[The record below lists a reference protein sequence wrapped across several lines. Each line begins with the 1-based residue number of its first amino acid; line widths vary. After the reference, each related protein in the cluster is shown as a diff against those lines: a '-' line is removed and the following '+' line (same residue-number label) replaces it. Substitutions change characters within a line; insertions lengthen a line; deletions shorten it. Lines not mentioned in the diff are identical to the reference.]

1 MRAILTTI
9 KPLDPLGLVSIFYA
23 INDGMMAAESS
34 DVLDLSFENHS
45 TTYACMRVLTL
56 SKGYYT
62 PVSMIAMKL
71 DIVSVQKLF
80 GRA

>member
-1 MRAILTTI
+1 MRTRLTTI
-9 KPLDPLGLVSIFYA
+9 ETLDPLGLVSIFYA
-23 INDGMMAAESS
+23 IYDSMMAAESS
-34 DVLDLSFENHS
+34 DVLGLFCKDYRY
-45 TTYACMRVLTL
+45 TYACMRVLTL

-71 DIVSVQKLF
+71 DTVSLQKLF

>member
-1 MRAILTTI
+1 MRARLTTI
-9 KPLDPLGLVSIFYA
+9 ETLDPLGLVSIFYA
-23 INDGMMAAESS
+23 IYDSMMTAESS
-34 DVLDLSFENHS
+34 DVLDFSCKNHS
-45 TTYACMRVLTL
+45 STYACMRVLTL